1 MFEGGMALRTNT
13 FTDPFE
19 ALRAYRMRSM
29 VELSFNQF
37 KNWLDGD
44 RLRCTEATYVGKI
57 FITTLATS
65 LRLCMLYRTSQSEKK
80 GMEKPNDSLDTVIQT
95 LIKLKADKRL
105 SSNSWV
111 RRDVPK
117 KMRKL
122 FELLQVKE
130 PPRFL

>member
-1 MFEGGMALRTNT
+1 MALRTNA

-44 RLRCTEATYVGKI
+44 RLRCTEATYIGKI

-65 LRLCMLYRTSQSEKK
+65 LRLCMLYRAS
-80 GMEKPNDSLDTVIQT
+80 
-95 LIKLKADKRL
+95 
-105 SSNSWV
+105 
-111 RRDVPK
+111 
-117 KMRKL
+117 
-122 FELLQVKE
+122 
-130 PPRFL
+130 